1 MVAIQELAV
10 QLRSQAEI
18 EEYALPEG

>member
-1 MVAIQELAV
+1 MVASQELAA

>member
-1 MVAIQELAV
+1 MVAIQELAA